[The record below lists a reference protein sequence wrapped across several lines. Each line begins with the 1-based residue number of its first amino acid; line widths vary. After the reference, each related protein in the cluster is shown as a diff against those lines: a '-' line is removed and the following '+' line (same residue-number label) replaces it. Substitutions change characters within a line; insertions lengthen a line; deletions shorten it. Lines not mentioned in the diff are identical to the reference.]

1 MVNWAQVFFNSALT
15 GSLYLIGAVG
25 LTLTYGLSRFPN
37 FAHAEFI
44 TLGAFIGYSVAE
56 QLGLGLLPSLV
67 VSFLLTGIV
76 GILCYR
82 GIFQP
87 LAKRGATTIHLMVA
101 SIALGIALRYSIPAL
116 WKLFFSTRG
125 WAPLYFSTTWSSFE
139 IGPLRITGLWIWL
152 ILTAVALAI
161 LMHFILVRTKIG
173 KAIRATS
180 SNPELALASGIHID
194 RVILITWFSGAGLA
208 AIAGIFRGADTQIWP
223 MTGWDVILPM
233 FAVAILGGIGNF
245 YGAIAAAFII
255 GLAENLG
262 VVALITLGLST
273 TYRTGIAFLILII
286 TLIVKP
292 EGLAMLFRRA

>member
-1 MVNWAQVFFNSALT
+1 MTVNWAQVFFNSAIT

-44 TLGAFIGYSVAE
+44 TLGAYIGYSVAE
-56 QLGLGLLPSLV
+56 QLGLGLPLALV
-67 VSFLLTGIV
+67 AAFLVTGIV

-87 LAKRGATTIHLMVA
+87 LAKRGATIIHLMVA
-101 SIALGIALRYSIPAL
+101 SIALGFILRHSIGAAWT
-116 WKLFFSTRG
+116 WKPS
-125 WAPLYFSTTWSSFE
+125 YFTTTWSAFD
-139 IGPLRITGLWIWL
+139 IGPLRITGLWVWL
-152 ILTAVALAI
+152 ILTAVALAV
-161 LMHFILVRTKIG
+161 LMHFILVKTKIG
-173 KAIRATS
+173 KAIRATA
-180 SNPELALASGIHID
+180 SNPELALASGINID
-194 RVILITWFSGAGLA
+194 RVILITWFIGAGLA

-223 MTGWDVILPM
+223 MTGWAIILPI

-255 GLAENLG
+255 GLAENIG
-262 VVALITLGLST
+262 VVGLVALGLST
-273 TYRTGIAFLILII
+273 TYRIGIAFLILII

-292 EGLAMLFRRA
+292 QGLAMLFRRA